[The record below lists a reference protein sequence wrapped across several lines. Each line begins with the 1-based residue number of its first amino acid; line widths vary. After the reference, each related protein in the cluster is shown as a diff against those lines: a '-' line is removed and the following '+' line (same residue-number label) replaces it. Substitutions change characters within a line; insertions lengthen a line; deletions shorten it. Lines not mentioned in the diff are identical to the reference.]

1 MEWVLAMPGED
12 ILISAMEAQAVAGAA
27 VAVGRAKTAE
37 FELELGERRSP
48 RSQWPKISLV
58 TAVHNGAEYLEATI
72 RSIVA
77 QGYPNLE
84 YIVVDDG
91 STDGSGAIIRKY
103 ERAVSCWIRQENQ
116 GLYAA
121 LNAGFAR
128 ASGEIM
134 GWLNSSDLLQVNG
147 LFTVGSVFAGLRG
160 VEWITGR
167 PTKISA
173 TGMTIDVLPV
183 PRWSRRRFL
192 AGANKH
198 IQQESTFWRRSL
210 WEKAGGYLDT
220 DYRAEGDFALWVRF
234 FRHARLHSVN
244 ALIGGYRLHEG
255 ALSASNMERYN
266 RNCDEIAGREVE
278 SLRGSERAALRAFRW
293 ISDAVK
299 PIPKVRGL
307 WQRAAMRNLYWMR
320 GRDWPEVIEYGE
332 GGWELRR

>member
-1 MEWVLAMPGED
+1 MLGKNIMVSTTDAESIG
-12 ILISAMEAQAVAGAA
+12 AVAAT
-27 VAVGRAKTAE
+27 RANVVD
-37 FELELGERRSP
+37 FEIELGERESLHTE
-48 RSQWPKISLV
+48 WPKITLV
-58 TAVHNGAEYLEATI
+58 TAVYNGAKYLEATI
-72 RSIVA
+72 RSVVEQA
-77 QGYPNLE
+77 YPNLE

-91 STDGSGAIIRKY
+91 STDGTGEIIRKY

-128 ASGEIM
+128 STGEVM

-147 LFTVGSVFAGLRG
+147 LFTVGSVFAGLRE

-173 TGMTIDVLPV
+173 TGMTIDVLRV
-183 PRWSRRRFL
+183 PRWSRGRFL

-210 WEKAGGYLDT
+210 WGKAGGYLDT

-255 ALSASNMERYN
+255 ALSAGNMERYN

-307 WQRAAMRNLYWMR
+307 WQRAAMQNLYWMR
-320 GRDWPEVIEYGE
+320 GRDWPEVIEYGDR
-332 GGWELRR
+332 GWELRK

>member
-1 MEWVLAMPGED
+1 VYSATQRLPAVLA
-12 ILISAMEAQAVAGAA
+12 
-27 VAVGRAKTAE
+27 E
-37 FELELGERRSP
+37 FALELIERKP
-48 RSQWPKISLV
+48 RKTEWPKITLV
-58 TAVHNGAEYLEATI
+58 TAVYNGEEYLEETI
-72 RSIVA
+72 RSIVN

-91 STDGSGAIIRKY
+91 STDGTVEIIRKY
-103 ERAVSCWIRQENQ
+103 ERAVSCWFSQANQ

-128 ASGEIM
+128 STGEIM

-147 LFTVGSVFAGLRG
+147 LFTAGSIFRGLRD

-183 PRWSRRRFL
+183 PRWSRGRFL

-210 WEKAGGYLDT
+210 WERAGGRLST
-220 DYRAEGDFALWVRF
+220 EFRAEGDFELWVRF
-234 FRHARLHSVN
+234 FRHARLYSAN
-244 ALIGGYRLHEG
+244 ALIGGYRLHDD
-255 ALSASNMERYN
+255 ALSSSNMERYN

-278 SLRGSERAALRAFRW
+278 RLQGSRRAALKAFRW
-293 ISDAVK
+293 VSEAVK

-307 WQRAAMRNLYWMR
+307 WYRAAIRGLYR
-320 GRDWPEVIEYGE
+320 TGGPDWPPVIEYGE
-332 GGWELRR
+332 EEESWRLRR